1 MILTNVQFADGSAA
15 AAFLGT
21 GREAGAD
28 EDDFHMIRR
37 RNLEID
43 RDEREVGKALRAGA
57 VAGIVESSGRTS
69 VMPKNVVYF

>member
-1 MILTNVQFADGSAA
+1 VTNVQLPDGGAVA
-15 AAFLGT
+15 TLLGT

-43 RDEREVGKALRAGA
+43 RDERAEGKAPRAGS
-57 VAGIVESSGRTS
+57 VAGVVEAPS
-69 VMPKNVVYF
+69 VKPKKVVYF